1 MTTQA
6 ARTSGRRWPASL
18 ASAAIALALVLLP
31 STRQAQAPAVAPP
44 VTPAGA
50 RDTVSKATLLLGEKI
65 FKGVAAHGLCFTCH
79 GANAKGIPG
88 LGPDLTDTV
97 WLHGDGSVAFIRAL
111 VKAGVPKAKKS
122 PATMPP
128 YGGSPL
134 VDPQL
139 EAVAQYVHSL
149 SNK

>member
-1 MTTQA
+1 MDTRLARTGVARFA
-6 ARTSGRRWPASL
+6 ARLVPL
-18 ASAAIALALVLLP
+18 AIVTALLVLP
-31 STRQAQAPAVAPP
+31 APRQAQAPGVAA
-44 VTPAGA
+44 AGA

-65 FKGVAAHGLCFTCH
+65 FKGAAAHGNCFTCH

-88 LGPDLTDTV
+88 LGPDLTDAT
-97 WLHGDGSVAFIRAL
+97 WLHGDGSVAFIKAL
-111 VKAGVPKAKKS
+111 VKTGVPKPKKS

-134 VDPQL
+134 VEPQL

-149 SNK
+149 GRK

>member
-6 ARTSGRRWPASL
+6 ARTSGRRRPASL
-18 ASAAIALALVLLP
+18 AGAAIALALVLLP
-31 STRQAQAPAVAPP
+31 STRQAQAPT

-50 RDTVSKATLLLGEKI
+50 RDTVWKATLLLGEKI

-97 WLHGDGSVAFIRAL
+97 WLHGDGSVAFIKAL